1 LPKRIST
8 GSPGIRWKIIKA
20 RVIDPKRVST
30 YQPSLRDIYFRNPDR
45 QNGAEKKGIFLFS
58 EEVIDII
65 FSLIHFGI
73 LSKNNR
79 VFYNTFAR
87 IDLVK

>member
-1 LPKRIST
+1 LPRRISI

-58 EEVIDII
+58 EEVTVII
-65 FSLIHFGI
+65 FLLINFGSYRKI
-73 LSKNNR
+73 I
-79 VFYNTFAR
+79 VVVYNTFAR